1 MPWGCILLAGDERR
15 LAVKPARNNTP
26 IRHFRAAFISNAYN
40 NFQTRNSNILDASA
54 LDFVAMQGAADEGGR
69 ILDILN
75 LPSLLLADNRPQ
87 ARCGRRVYMSGNH
100 YGAAQIHAR
109 LNHPVIDSDGH
120 WVEYFPVML
129 EYLSKVAG
137 NQAAEGMKSGDEIV
151 GRILTMSLE
160 QRRNQRRA
168 QQSWWP
174 FPTKNTRDRAT
185 AMIPM
190 LLYQRM
196 EELGFDLSVL
206 YPTQGLGIYAI
217 RHDEIRQAT
226 CRAFNMYIADT
237 FREFAD
243 RLTPAA
249 AIPMN
254 TPAEA
259 IAELEHV
266 KQLGLKA
273 IVMGSVLRR
282 PIPAYAGNDAHRSAV
297 WYDVLG
303 LDSDYDYDP
312 VWQKCVEL
320 GFAPTFHSA
329 GRGLGLRTSPSN
341 FTYNHI
347 GHFASAG
354 EAVCKALFMGGVTRR
369 FPTLKFAFLEGGV
382 GWACQLYADLIGH
395 WKKRNYAALAEVD
408 PANLDRQLLREM
420 FEKYVSRDAAD
431 KLNGWQSVSEGEAA
445 ASVWAARGRDVIDD
459 YAACGIERPQD
470 FRDLFARNFYFGCE
484 ADDPINAWA
493 FNTHVNPYEA
503 RIKPLFGSD
512 IGHFDVPDMREVLV
526 EAHEMVDDRIITAD
540 DFRDFV
546 FTYPVEFWTGVNPNF
561 FKGTA
566 VESQAAA
573 WLKTTTREAQSHAQ
587 NQLRVDR

>member
-1 MPWGCILLAGDERR
+1 
-15 LAVKPARNNTP
+15 
-26 IRHFRAAFISNAYN
+26 
-40 NFQTRNSNILDASA
+40 
-54 LDFVAMQGAADEGGR
+54 
-69 ILDILN
+69 
-75 LPSLLLADNRPQ
+75 
-87 ARCGRRVYMSGNH
+87 MSSNH
-100 YGAAQIHAR
+100 YDPAQIHAR

-129 EYLSKVAG
+129 EYLRKVAG
-137 NQAAEGMKSGDEIV
+137 DKAVDGMKSGDEIV
-151 GRILTMSLE
+151 GRIVTMSLE
-160 QRRNQRRA
+160 QRRHERRA

-174 FPTKNTRDRAT
+174 FPTRNTRDRAT
-185 AMIPM
+185 AMIPK
-190 LLYQRM
+190 LLYERM
-196 EELGFDLSVL
+196 VELGLDFAVL

-217 RHDEIRQAT
+217 RNDEIRQAT

-237 FREFAD
+237 FREFAY

-273 IVMGSVLRR
+273 VVMGSLIRR
-282 PIPAYAGNDAHRSAV
+282 PIPAYASNGGHRGAA

-312 VWQKCVEL
+312 VWRKCVEL

-329 GRGLGLRTSPSN
+329 GRGLGLRISPSN

-395 WKKRNYAALAEVD
+395 WKKRNYEALADVD
-408 PANLDRQLLREM
+408 PGNLDRRLLREM
-420 FEKYVSRDAAD
+420 FERYAGREAAD
-431 KLNGWQSVSEGEAA
+431 RLNAWQSVSEGEEAA
-445 ASVWAARGRDVIDD
+445 AAWAARGREVIDD
-459 YAACGIERPQD
+459 YAACRIEHPED

-484 ADDPINAWA
+484 ADDPMNAWA
-493 FNTHVNPYEA
+493 FNTRVNPYGA
-503 RIKPLFGSD
+503 RINPLFGSD
-512 IGHFDVPDMREVLV
+512 IGHFDVSEMREVLV
-526 EAHEMVDDRIITAD
+526 EAHELVDDGIITPE

-546 FTYPVEFWTGVNPNF
+546 FTYPVEFWSGVNPDF
-561 FKGTA
+561 FRRTA
-566 VESQAAA
+566 VEHQAAA
-573 WLKTTTREAQSHAQ
+573 WLKTEAREEQSRSQ
-587 NQLRVDR
+587 G

>member
-1 MPWGCILLAGDERR
+1 MS
-15 LAVKPARNNTP
+15 
-26 IRHFRAAFISNAYN
+26 SNHH
-40 NFQTRNSNILDASA
+40 D
-54 LDFVAMQGAADEGGR
+54 
-69 ILDILN
+69 
-75 LPSLLLADNRPQ
+75 P
-87 ARCGRRVYMSGNH
+87 
-100 YGAAQIHAR
+100 AQIHAR

-129 EYLSKVAG
+129 EYLRKVAG
-137 NQAAEGMKSGDEIV
+137 NKAVEGMKSGDEIV
-151 GRILTMSLE
+151 GRIVNMSLD
-160 QRRNQRRA
+160 QRRNERRA

-174 FPTKNTRDRAT
+174 FPTRNTRDRAT
-185 AMIPM
+185 AMIPK

-196 EELGFDLSVL
+196 EELGLDFSVL

-217 RHDEIRQAT
+217 RNDEVRQAT
-226 CRAFNMYIADT
+226 CHAFNIYIADV
-237 FREFAD
+237 FREFSD

-266 KQLGLKA
+266 KQLGLRA
-273 IVMGSVLRR
+273 IVMGSVIRR
-282 PIPAYAGNDAHRSAV
+282 PVPAYAGNGANRAAA

-312 VWQKCVEL
+312 VWQRCVEL

-329 GRGLGLRTSPSN
+329 GRGLGLRMSPSN

-369 FPTLKFAFLEGGV
+369 FPTLKFAFLEGGI

-395 WKKRNYAALAEVD
+395 WKKRNYEALADVN
-408 PANLDRQLLREM
+408 PANLDRRLLREM
-420 FEKYVSRDAAD
+420 FQKYVSQDAAD
-431 KLNGWQSVSEGEAA
+431 TLDGWQSVSEGEEAA
-445 ASVWAARGRDVIDD
+445 AAWAALGPEVIDD
-459 YAACGIERPQD
+459 YAACVIKRPED
-470 FRDLFARNFYFGCE
+470 FRELFARNFYFGCE
-484 ADDPINAWA
+484 ADDPINAWG
-493 FNTHVNPYEA
+493 FNTHVNPYGA
-503 RIKPLFGSD
+503 RIKALFGSD
-512 IGHFDVPDMREVLV
+512 IGHFDVPDMREVLI
-526 EAHEMVDDRIITAD
+526 EAHELVDDGIITAG

-546 FTYPVEFWTGVNPNF
+546 FTYPVEFWAGVNPAF

-566 VESQAAA
+566 VEGEATACLKNAAREQQTQA
-573 WLKTTTREAQSHAQ
+573 
-587 NQLRVDR
+587 